1 MQENQSSILRD
12 RDFEE
17 VEGGYYDH
25 QGYYITPNGSFW
37 DENLVYYNRDGFDK
51 YGGTFDEYGTYI
63 PGPDWNED
71 FGCYNVEMGNHSKTH
86 QDALQNALQETIK
99 EELLDEYHYYQNFFT
114 AEEHPNNIYNL
125 EIPKNVDVPLKEEYG
140 YNLLGNSNKFDSFEN
155 NPNIPNIQITQM
167 NQPMNQQMNQQMS
180 QTPSKK
186 VDTIS
191 LGKISKTPN
200 Y

>member
-1 MQENQSSILRD
+1 MQGADNSSLNNISMNNIAIPRD

-51 YGGTFDEYGTYI
+51 YGGTFDEYGTYV

-71 FGCYNVEMGNHSKTH
+71 FGCYNLELGNHSLTGQEVLH
-86 QDALQNALQETIK
+86 SALQETIK
-99 EELLDEYHYYQNFFT
+99 QELLDEYHYYQNFFQ
-114 AEEHPNNIYNL
+114 AEESPNNIYNL
-125 EIPKNVDVPLKEEYG
+125 EIPQNVLHPLKEEYG
-140 YNLLGNSNKFDSFEN
+140 NNTQTANKLENFEN
-155 NPNIPNIQITQM
+155 QPNNVGA
-167 NQPMNQQMNQQMS
+167 
-180 QTPSKK
+180 TPTPGKK

-191 LGKISKTPN
+191 IGKLNKSQQSN
-200 Y
+200 F